1 MGVAPACAGATP
13 MCLMSTQAHN
23 AEPPTHQAISESD
36 EPTTLSVLA
45 SYAAH
50 ETGNTARPTPPPKWR
65 PGPAIRLP
73 FRMILE
79 PKILMFGVEMEYVVT
94 KRHIVLGG
102 LATMSALATSV
113 FAAGAAFAA
122 SSAPAQGL
130 PAVTHEA
137 AGLSNLQMVSGL
149 LPVAGG
155 TSGLSGLLGSA
166 SGLGLLGGLTQASP
180 LGSALPTANDQKD
193 LTGSNPVD
201 QAGTL
206 SGATGT
212 IGSLRS
218 ASPLGD
224 SSGLTG
230 ELPNVASGSGLLQGA
245 AGVVPVLG
253 ALTGS
258 LG

>member
-1 MGVAPACAGATP
+1 
-13 MCLMSTQAHN
+13 
-23 AEPPTHQAISESD
+23 
-36 EPTTLSVLA
+36 
-45 SYAAH
+45 
-50 ETGNTARPTPPPKWR
+50 
-65 PGPAIRLP
+65 
-73 FRMILE
+73 
-79 PKILMFGVEMEYVVT
+79 MFGVETEYVVT

-137 AGLSNLQMVSGL
+137 AGLSNLQMVSGII
-149 LPVAGG
+149 PVAGG

-166 SGLGLLGGLTQASP
+166 SGLGLLGGLAQSSP
-180 LGSALPTANDQKD
+180 LGSALPATNEQKE
-193 LTGSNPVD
+193 LTGSNSVD

-206 SGATGT
+206 SGVTGT
-212 IGSLRS
+212 VGSLRS
-218 ASPLGD
+218 GSPLGD

-230 ELPNVASGSGLLQGA
+230 ELPNVTSGSGLLQGA
-245 AGVVPVLG
+245 AAAVPVLG

-258 LG
+258 LSAVK